1 MKTASP
7 ILISVHIPKTGGTSF
22 RMILEQHFGTRLLY
36 DYQDYPMARR
46 SPLPQLQALLA
57 TRHAK
62 TRLTHYEC
70 VHGHFLAYKYH
81 FIRPA
86 RRAIWL
92 RDPIDRF
99 VSRYH
104 HYQRDVA
111 QGSHLTP
118 QYQRFIRRPDL
129 TLEEFA
135 RIRQFHNVYARF
147 LWGEPLERFD
157 FVGITERF
165 NSSLQLF
172 TQLFAIGENASS
184 QPPAHNVNPHH
195 QVAKP
200 YELPPRLN
208 AYLRRVNARD
218 LRLYDQAL
226 ERNADLAR
234 CWL

>member
-1 MKTASP
+1 MKTAVP

-22 RMILEQHFGTRLLY
+22 RMILEQHFGSRLLY

-46 SPLPQLQALLA
+46 SPLPQWRALLA
-57 TRHAK
+57 TRQAK
-62 TRLTHYEC
+62 TRLINYEC

-92 RDPIDRF
+92 RDPIDRL

-111 QGSHLTP
+111 QGIHLTP

-129 TLEEFA
+129 TLDAFA
-135 RIRQFHNVYARF
+135 RISQFHNVYARF
-147 LWGEPLERFD
+147 LWGESLERFD

-165 NSSLQLF
+165 DSSLRLF
-172 TQLFAIGENASS
+172 TRLFEIGDNAQLH
-184 QPPAHNVNPHH
+184 PPAHNVNPHH

-200 YELPPRLN
+200 YELPARLN
-208 AYLRRVNARD
+208 AYLRRVNDRD
-218 LRLYDQAL
+218 LRLYEQAL

-234 CWL
+234 C